1 MDTLTL
7 ARKTWGHLGQLFG
20 SLDDGTKESK
30 HFKNILD
37 ISTRTCIYQ
46 GAPQSFIYP
55 FIPLLLEENNDLY
68 KANVL
73 QYPDE
78 LIQRWPDTNR
88 EQGERGFGR
97 RYDNAQ
103 VFFDPTRGSKVIISR
118 CKAPTLLG
126 IFRVSNLGL
135 WNPQLFDALSWY
147 MAWQLAPITSESE
160 TSRDRLEMTFNRAMD
175 KAKILDTSENEGMT
189 QQSGGWTDFIDY
201 NTPVY
206 TSALY
211 GNIFPPFF

>member
-1 MDTLTL
+1 M
-7 ARKTWGHLGQLFG
+7 
-20 SLDDGTKESK
+20 
-30 HFKNILD
+30 
-37 ISTRTCIYQ
+37 
-46 GAPQSFIYP
+46 
-55 FIPLLLEENNDLY
+55 
-68 KANVL
+68 
-73 QYPDE
+73 
-78 LIQRWPDTNR
+78 
-88 EQGERGFGR
+88 
-97 RYDNAQ
+97 
-103 VFFDPTRGSKVIISR
+103 
-118 CKAPTLLG
+118 LG